1 MNEATRHVPAIELL
15 EPFPSEAPA
24 GGTIHVDVRVS
35 CPERCDLRG
44 CVLEVARPDAA
55 VQTIELSGRDTDRGG
70 GSAALSL
77 SVPEETGDAGWRVSL
92 PEREIDGNLHEKC
105 VLALKTVVVPHSTS
119 LAVWGVP
126 SPLRA
131 SPFSIKVGIK
141 CSAGC
146 QLAGQLVMVYDEAG
160 KKLGEGTL
168 GKAPRPGT
176 DALYE
181 AELRLVAPDRAG
193 VFSCSVDFSG
203 DGLRLPHVGTRGG
216 FTFSLPGAPGAHRQ
230 RAGCARR
237 SRLFPSRISRF
248 RLGPYRAMTDSAG
261 MARVAVAKGAY
272 ELSVWRIDL
281 EPVRLEID
289 VDADSEIEV
298 ETGPRQ
304 VVDEDEERMWM

>member
-1 MNEATRHVPAIELL
+1 MNEATRHLPAIELL
-15 EPFPSEAPA
+15 EPFPDEVPA
-24 GGTIHVDVRVS
+24 GGTIHLDVRVS
-35 CPERCDLRG
+35 CPERCDLGG
-44 CVLEVARPDAA
+44 CVLEVARPDEA
-55 VQTIELSGRDTDRGG
+55 VQTIELSGDDTDGGG
-70 GSAALSL
+70 GSAALTL
-77 SVPEETGDAGWRVSL
+77 SVPEETGDAGWTLTL
-92 PEREIDGNLHEKC
+92 PEREIDGSQHEKC
-105 VLALKTVVVPHSTS
+105 VLTLKTVVVPHSTS

-126 SPLRA
+126 SPMRA
-131 SPFSIKVGIK
+131 SAFSIKVGIK

-146 QLAGQLVMVYDEAG
+146 HLAGQLVVVHDEARR
-160 KKLGEGTL
+160 KLGEGTL

-216 FTFSLPGAPGAHRQ
+216 FTFRCLEPPEHTVSVRVVPDGVDSSLED
-230 RAGCARR
+230 
-237 SRLFPSRISRF
+237 IEV

-289 VDADSEIEV
+289 VTEDTEIEV
-298 ETGPRQ
+298 GTGPRQ

>member
-1 MNEATRHVPAIELL
+1 MNEATRHLPAIELL
-15 EPFPSEAPA
+15 EPFPDEVPA
-24 GGTIHVDVRVS
+24 GGTIHLDVRVS
-35 CPERCDLRG
+35 CPERCDLGG
-44 CVLEVARPDAA
+44 CVLGVTHPDKA
-55 VQTIELSGRDTDRGG
+55 VQTIELSGDDTDGG
-70 GSAALSL
+70 GGAAALTL
-77 SVPEETGDAGWRVSL
+77 SVPEETGDAGWTLTL
-92 PEREIDGNLHEKC
+92 PEREIDGSQHEKC
-105 VLALKTVVVPHSTS
+105 VLTLKTVVVPHSTS

-126 SPLRA
+126 SPMRA
-131 SPFSIKVGIK
+131 SAFSIKVGIK

-146 QLAGQLVMVYDEAG
+146 HLAGQLVVVHDVAG

-181 AELRLVAPDRAG
+181 AELRLVAPERAG

-203 DGLRLPHVGTRGG
+203 DGLHLPHSGTRGD
-216 FTFSLPGAPGAHRQ
+216 FTFRCLEPPEHTVSVRVVPEGVDSALED
-230 RAGCARR
+230 
-237 SRLFPSRISRF
+237 IEV
-248 RLGPYRAMTDSAG
+248 RLGPYRAMTDSSG

-289 VDADSEIEV
+289 VDGDTQIEV
-298 ETGPRQ
+298 GAEPRH